1 MTESNTPP
9 ENQKKKSAF
18 SRFFSRKKSKDQST
32 TEELQ
37 PISNN
42 KEPQPITGHES
53 QPVTDKEPKPVTD
66 KESQL
71 ISNKEPRLAT
81 DRKSDQHKPTTDSTS
96 NDTLIT
102 DKLSTHQEAAVA
114 AEQGKP
120 LNDNIAPPIIEQDN
134 VTEIA
139 LPNSDTAPEQNTE
152 VALKLNADTLSTDIE
167 LAPTTPPSQNTTP
180 IEPTHNTSTETI
192 QEEATVEEGLNK
204 SRTSFFKKISNVFK
218 GSFNLDDELFD
229 ELEEILITSDIGIET
244 SLSLV
249 EKLRARVKADKIQDA
264 NGVIEGLR
272 KEVANMLEQS
282 EQDWTFSQ
290 SPYVILMVGVNG
302 AGKTTTTAKIAKH
315 FQDQGKSVML
325 AAADTF
331 RAAAVEQ
338 LQEWGKRLN
347 IPVVAQTH
355 GSDAAAV
362 AHDALTSAKA
372 RNIDVLM
379 IDTAGRLHT
388 QSDLM
393 EQLQKVNRVLAKI
406 DPSTPHEVMQVLD
419 SGTGQNALA
428 QLDHFQKAVGVS
440 SICLSKLDG
449 SAKGGIAISLS
460 EKYKLPIR
468 FIGVGEGFN
477 DIKSFSATQ
486 FANAL
491 IPDLNK

>member
-18 SRFFSRKKSKDQST
+18 SRFFSRKKSNDKQKV
-32 TEELQ
+32 EE
-37 PISNN
+37 P
-42 KEPQPITGHES
+42 S
-53 QPVTDKEPKPVTD
+53 QP
-66 KESQL
+66 
-71 ISNKEPRLAT
+71 
-81 DRKSDQHKPTTDSTS
+81 
-96 NDTLIT
+96 
-102 DKLSTHQEAAVA
+102 
-114 AEQGKP
+114 
-120 LNDNIAPPIIEQDN
+120 
-134 VTEIA
+134 
-139 LPNSDTAPEQNTE
+139 LPNSIEPSP
-152 VALKLNADTLSTDIE
+152 ALDQQK
-167 LAPTTPPSQNTTP
+167 PSQSDGLVNAKSPSLEKTDVIADKQSDINSPTP
-180 IEPTHNTSTETI
+180 KTETI
-192 QEEATVEEGLNK
+192 NADNASDIAQERLSTLDIKHLNNDSVKSVASMAIPAATTKQETTEPETTDTKEANIQPTLADTDSGEPVSKEDTDKAVVNNASDESKQEATVEEGLNK
-204 SRTSFFKKISNVFK
+204 SRNSFFKKISNVFK

-249 EKLRARVKADKIQDA
+249 EKLRARVKSEKIQNA
-264 NGVIEGLR
+264 KGVIQGLR
-272 KEVANMLEQS
+272 KEVAEMLQQS
-282 EQDWTFSQ
+282 EQDWQFSQ
-290 SPYVILMVGVNG
+290 KPYVILMVGVNG

-338 LQEWGKRLN
+338 LQEWGKRLD
-347 IPVVAQTH
+347 IPVVAQAH

-393 EQLQKVNRVLAKI
+393 EQLEKVNRVLAKI

-477 DIKSFSATQ
+477 DIKPFNATQ

-491 IPDLNK
+491 IPEVST